1 MLTITQA
8 LKYINTKHEGQVD
21 KLGVPYIWHL
31 IRVARKLKNRN
42 EKLLALLHD
51 VIEDTDTSIEEI
63 KALGVCDEIIE
74 ALDLLTH
81 KENVP
86 YEEYIRDISTNPLA
100 KTVKLADLADNSNAE
115 RLGKL
120 PLELQ
125 TKLKNK
131 YDIAFS
137 ILNKNDNI

>member
-1 MLTITQA
+1 MLTIRQA
-8 LKYINTKHEGQVD
+8 LKYVNTKHASQTD

-31 IRVARKLKNRN
+31 IRVARKLKHKN

-51 VIEDTDTSIEEI
+51 VIEDTDTNIEEI

-74 ALDLLTH
+74 ALGLLTH

-86 YEEYIRDISTNPLA
+86 YEEYIRNISTNPLA
-100 KTVKLADLADNSNAE
+100 KAVKLADLSDNSNAE
-115 RLGKL
+115 RLEKL
-120 PLELQ
+120 PLEIQ

-137 ILNKNDNI
+137 ILKAKSQ